1 MTGGLLGDAR
11 KRNLALVP
19 CCDAAAAVA
28 RVEALIAEWERRT
41 DAVAITYQDPDA
53 RHRVTAEPRR
63 VIASLRA
70 ALDGAAGGGG
80 GS

>member
-1 MTGGLLGDAR
+1 MTGGLRGDAR

-41 DAVAITYQDPDA
+41 RRGSAVLLW
-53 RHRVTAEPRR
+53 R